1 MENSGKQTQTTN
13 KAEIRILGTKYTI
26 RGDRTEGE
34 MKEIASWVDTKI
46 KEVIDKS
53 PNITPLNAAI
63 LAALNIAGEL
73 HAMRKEHSEIAGR
86 LSERASA
93 LSSLFE

>member
-1 MENSGKQTQTTN
+1 MPN

-26 RGDRTEGE
+26 RGEATEKE
-34 MKEIASWVDTKI
+34 MKELAAWVDGKI
-46 KEVIDKS
+46 KEVIGKS

-73 HAMRKEHSEIAGR
+73 HSLKKEQSEITER
-86 LSERASA
+86 LSERTSA

>member
-1 MENSGKQTQTTN
+1 MENSKKQTPN

-26 RGDRTEGE
+26 RGDATESE
-34 MKEIASWVDTKI
+34 MKEIAAWVDSKI

-73 HAMRKEHSEIAGR
+73 HAFKKEHREIAGR
-86 LSERASA
+86 LSEKATA